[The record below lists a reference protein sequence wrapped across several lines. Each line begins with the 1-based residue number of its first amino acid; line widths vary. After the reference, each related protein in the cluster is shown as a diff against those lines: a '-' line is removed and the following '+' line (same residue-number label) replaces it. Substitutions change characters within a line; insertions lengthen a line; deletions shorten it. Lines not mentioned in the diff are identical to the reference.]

1 MRDIKIRHTG
11 TKSIGSPL
19 RHPMVGPYT
28 NGDVSSVMP
37 TIFQTMRAD
46 MVTWTVHNKMEE
58 TEGNTEAGAIE
69 SGVQFQRS
77 GWGEG
82 RLHRLPS
89 RGFGYQTSDLGGASC
104 GEAMEK
110 ALYIVCW
117 CNGSNV
123 ITRQQYKAIRDCL
136 RSLWLIHQ
144 LHLEHT

>member
-77 GWGEG
+77 G
-82 RLHRLPS
+82 
-89 RGFGYQTSDLGGASC
+89 
-104 GEAMEK
+104 
-110 ALYIVCW
+110 
-117 CNGSNV
+117 
-123 ITRQQYKAIRDCL
+123 
-136 RSLWLIHQ
+136 
-144 LHLEHT
+144 